1 MSNKTYDDVSG
12 EIIGDVG
19 GFRGQLT
26 YEDRPQGHY
35 IEADSLD
42 ELYKQARAEK
52 QKLLDQ
58 TASIRFYCYADASLW
73 RLRIYGLDPASVAL
87 PDFSSK

>member
-1 MSNKTYDDVSG
+1 MSNKTYDNVNG
-12 EIIGDVG
+12 EIIGEVG
-19 GFRGQLT
+19 GLRGQLM
-26 YEDRPQGHY
+26 YENRPQGHY
-35 IEADSLD
+35 VEADSLD
-42 ELYKQARAEK
+42 GLYKQAQVEK